1 MAQPQSTHSSFGA
14 LSEDQFK
21 THATAAVESHVTMA
35 ERKQVFAYLGQI
47 LGSDQT
53 KLDTDTKAV
62 FARRILHR
70 KQRRALDS
78 LYAAH
83 EFDPVYTPGVFTPQQ
98 TSDSAIISLLAQDD
112 THVSLG
118 ARTVTGDLSI
128 TGDRVTL
135 TGTGASGSAVA
146 DTLDHTCTVNGQI
159 ILGGDDIVLRG
170 IHFICNQ
177 AVSITFSGP
186 SKNLTIEDCTF
197 TNTSTYRNANG
208 TGSVF
213 IYGGSQ
219 HFSGNF
225 TLRNCQIG
233 GGGATSFGS
242 WMLADLTTQGS
253 DTPLPTKKLDA
264 VVIDSNKFSDCAG
277 AFDVDGMQSQPTD
290 SCLITNNV
298 IALQP
303 TGSYAQHPDLQ
314 STFDV
319 MNCLRVVCTGNT
331 VTGAS
336 RVSGANDP
344 DLRSFL
350 YATNLSPHAWTIK
363 FTGNTLSEFNIALAM
378 PCMGQ
383 LYAPSVLSD
392 GFELGSAAGEI
403 SGVDLACSMTY
414 PYYTGTFA
422 PLNVAYIPSIP
433 TDFADS
439 LPSHP

>member
-1 MAQPQSTHSSFGA
+1 MAQETHSSFGA
-14 LSEDQFK
+14 LSETAFQA
-21 THATAAVESHVTMA
+21 HAEAVVGSHATMA
-35 ERKQVFAYLGQI
+35 ERKQVFAYLGQV
-47 LGSDQT
+47 LGSDRS

-62 FARRILHR
+62 FARRVLHR

-78 LYAAH
+78 MYAKH
-83 EFDPVYTPGVFTPQQ
+83 DFDPDYSPTLFTPQQ
-98 TSDSAIISLLAQDD
+98 TTDSAVLALLGNDD

-118 ARTVTGDLSI
+118 ARTLTGNVHV

-135 TGTGASGSAVA
+135 VGTQASGKAVS
-146 DTLDHTCTVNGQI
+146 DTLQQTCICNGQLQI
-159 ILGGDDIVLRG
+159 GGDDIVIRG
-170 IHFICNQ
+170 IRFVCSQ
-177 AVSITFSGP
+177 AVSIVFTGP
-186 SKNLTIEDCTF
+186 AANLTLEDCTF
-197 TNTSTYRNANG
+197 VNTSTYRNANG

-253 DTPLPTKKLDA
+253 DQPLPTKKLDA
-264 VVIDSNKFSDCAG
+264 VVIDANKFVDCAG

-303 TGSYAQHPDLQ
+303 IGDYSQHPDLQ

-319 MNCLRVVCTGNT
+319 INCLRVVCTGNT

-336 RVSGANDP
+336 RVSGAQDP

-350 YATNLSPHAWTIK
+350 YASNLSPHAWTIN
-363 FTGNTLSEFNIALAM
+363 FTGNTLSEYNVALAL
-378 PCMGQ
+378 PCTGQ
-383 LYAPSVLSD
+383 LYAPSILSD
-392 GFELGSAAGEI
+392 GFEIGSNAGEI

-414 PYYTGTFA
+414 PYYTGTYA
-422 PLNVAYIPSIP
+422 PLNIAHIPSVP
-433 TDFADS
+433 LAFADN